1 MVYFSL
7 ILVLCGIFLLV
18 FSMLLS
24 SSPLEDN
31 ESHVP
36 VKRSDDIREEDLDL
50 DIDFLDGDD
59 TSGEFRTGKPAHHG
73 EDRIKI
79 IEEDD
84 DFLPEIDFESSTE
97 DEKHIEKLPFES
109 EFSDELQPEPD
120 GESLKPEET
129 ETSDTAILFEDSSG
143 VIDYENGYGTIDPTR
158 DRYRNIKR
166 RGMGEITLE
175 KAGISFH
182 VGKKLFRY
190 DFHKI
195 SSLKTG
201 RNYIAL
207 IPEGESPV
215 KLFIFTEPGP
225 VISRVAD
232 AFVSYRKLWSR

>member
-31 ESHVP
+31 ERHVP
-36 VKRSDDIREEDLDL
+36 VKRSNDIREEDLDL
-50 DIDFLDGDD
+50 DIDFLEGDD
-59 TSGEFRTGKPAHHG
+59 TIDGLGTGKPAHPG

-79 IEEDD
+79 IDEDD
-84 DFLPEIDFESSTE
+84 DFLPEIDFESSLQDE
-97 DEKHIEKLPFES
+97 EYIEKHQVEN
-109 EFSDELQPEPD
+109 EFSDDLQPEP
-120 GESLKPEET
+120 GSESLNPEKAET
-129 ETSDTAILFEDSSG
+129 GDTAILFEDSSG